1 MARWKTNN
9 MVVSVDL
16 NVNIPLEK
24 LAVEVPEAE
33 YNPEQFPG
41 LILRFGDNKP
51 TTLIFN
57 SGRIIVTGGKSIK
70 EVKEIVE
77 KIRGILKKMGIDTPS
92 NYKLNVQNYV
102 VAGNFDYTN
111 IDITKMVSEL
121 ENVQYDPEQFP
132 GAIVKY
138 QKEDINVTF
147 LVFKTGRFVCT
158 GAKSDEELEKAIIEF
173 EKDVISKY
181 AKS

>member
-1 MARWKTNN
+1 MAKWKTNN

-24 LAVEVPEAE
+24 LAVELPEAE
-33 YNPEQFPG
+33 YDPEQFPG
-41 LILRFGDNKP
+41 LILRFGENKP

-57 SGRIIVTGGKSIK
+57 SGKIIVTGGKSLK

-77 KIRGILKKMGIDTPS
+77 KIREILKKMNIETPS
-92 NYKLNVQNYV
+92 DYNLSVENYV

-111 IDITKMVSEL
+111 IDIMKMLSEL

-138 QKEDINVTF
+138 QKGDINVTF
-147 LVFKTGRFVCT
+147 LVFKTGKFVCT
-158 GAKSDEELEKAIIEF
+158 GAKSDEELEKAITEF
-173 EKDVISKY
+173 EREVISKY
-181 AKS
+181 AKA